1 MFNETID
8 QMGNGDLAQCTF
20 MGYYGAGQ
28 GRMLMCV
35 GCADPRVNTRLPRS
49 SVSFCR
55 ISRYEK

>member
-20 MGYYGAGQ
+20 IGYYGAGQ

-35 GCADPRVNTRLPRS
+35 GYADPRVNTRLYKIFS
-49 SVSFCR
+49 TFLQD
-55 ISRYEK
+55 